1 MINTEEEVKQLMAD
15 PATSF
20 WLKKSL
26 TTALDRDPV
35 DAFLD
40 AQVLC
45 RIVSTRSAETL
56 ERALCQVPRATLRKM
71 HKSSNEKA

>member
-1 MINTEEEVKQLMAD
+1 MTETDKEVEVLMAD

-35 DAFLD
+35 DAFHD

-45 RIVSTRSAETL
+45 RIVSTRAAETL
-56 ERALCQVPRATLRKM
+56 ERALCQIPRETLLQM
-71 HKSSNEKA
+71 NNGSNEKA

>member
-1 MINTEEEVKQLMAD
+1 MTNAEEVKQLMAD

-20 WLKKSL
+20 WLRKSL

-35 DAFLD
+35 DAFHD

-45 RIVSTRSAETL
+45 RIVSNRAAETL
-56 ERALCQVPRATLRKM
+56 ERALCQMPRETLRQK
-71 HKSSNEKA
+71 HKCSNEKA